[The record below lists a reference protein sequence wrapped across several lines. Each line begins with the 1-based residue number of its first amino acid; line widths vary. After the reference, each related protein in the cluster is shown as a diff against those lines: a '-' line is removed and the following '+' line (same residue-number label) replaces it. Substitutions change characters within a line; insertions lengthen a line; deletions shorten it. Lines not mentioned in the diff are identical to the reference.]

1 MPRTK
6 PSCACS
12 VRTQSRFVR
21 FHNFTCGFGRKKK
34 DPVCIVICNTEPR
47 THVCTLVQSY
57 LSIAGAGEQSGEAGG
72 VFGHAV
78 HPISVT
84 IQGSQERLGQH
95 PLELGGIE
103 STGVLSAHLERMEV
117 RIIVPRN

>member
-1 MPRTK
+1 MVSGEK
-6 PSCACS
+6 E
-12 VRTQSRFVR
+12 
-21 FHNFTCGFGRKKK
+21 K
-34 DPVCIVICNTEPR
+34 DPVSIVICNTEPR
-47 THVCTLVQSY
+47 THVCTLVQRY

-103 STGVLSAHLERMEV
+103 STGVLSAHLERMEA
-117 RIIVPRN
+117 RIIVPGN

>member
-1 MPRTK
+1 MVSGEK
-6 PSCACS
+6 KK
-12 VRTQSRFVR
+12 TQSVSSYAIQG
-21 FHNFTCGFGRKKK
+21 HGHTCV
-34 DPVCIVICNTEPR
+34 P
-47 THVCTLVQSY
+47 LVQRY

-103 STGVLSAHLERMEV
+103 STGVLSAHLERMEA